1 MLTLHGVFGFLS
13 WRDLI
18 LPSWRYHGLPA
29 ARTWPFGLAA
39 EAHVRIPLI
48 RRLGPIGAGRGYVDG
63 EMIGSGCGG
72 AVKSVASGGDL
83 AHAFSFYN

>member
-39 EAHVRIPLI
+39 EAHVRVPLSSAADSN
-48 RRLGPIGAGRGYVDG
+48 RSRPVVPIGAA
-63 EMIGSGCGG
+63 GG
-72 AVKSVASGGDL
+72 ASSGAS
-83 AHAFSFYN
+83 